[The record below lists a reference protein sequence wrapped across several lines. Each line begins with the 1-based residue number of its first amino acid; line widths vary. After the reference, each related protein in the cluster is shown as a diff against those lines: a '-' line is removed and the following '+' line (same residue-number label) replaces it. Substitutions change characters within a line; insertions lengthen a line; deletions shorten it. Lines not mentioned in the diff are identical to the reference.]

1 MKIADVCF
9 FYNNVLHV
17 GWLLISS
24 IFHEGE
30 LLVYYWC
37 HQSSKILYHIR
48 GNFCPQMANTDK
60 LHLEEETKRSSQKYD
75 GHMKGANKFS

>member
-37 HQSSKILYHIR
+37 HQSSKILYHIKLLPPNGKYRQAALR
-48 GNFCPQMANTDK
+48 GRNQKK
-60 LHLEEETKRSSQKYD
+60 LTKI
-75 GHMKGANKFS
+75 